1 MAKAGPTVKF
11 LNRVS
16 DAEVEHYAARCRALI
31 FPGEEDFG
39 MAPLEIAAAGRPT
52 IAYRAGGA
60 VETIVD
66 GVTGVFFDRQDA
78 SEPGRGNPA
87 IRAAGVVCQGVAQ
100 SRGKV
105 WNRRLPITVAAVP
118 G

>member
-1 MAKAGPTVKF
+1 MVIGDGPDQGRLMARAGPTVKF

-66 GVTGVFFDRQDA
+66 GVTGVFFD
-78 SEPGRGNPA
+78 EPTSDSLAVA
-87 IRAAGVVCQGVAQ
+87 IRRFEAMDWDSTALSNHA
-100 SRGKV
+100 S
-105 WNRRLPITVAAVP
+105 
-118 G
+118 